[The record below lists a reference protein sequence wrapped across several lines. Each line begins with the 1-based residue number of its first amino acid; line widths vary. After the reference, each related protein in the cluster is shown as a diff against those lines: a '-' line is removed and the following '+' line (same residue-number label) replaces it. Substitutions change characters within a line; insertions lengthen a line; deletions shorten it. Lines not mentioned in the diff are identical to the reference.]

1 MSEHFL
7 KDAEY
12 TLGESEVPLVSE
24 RTGRHFACVEPAM
37 AANGRAE
44 I

>member
-1 MSEHFL
+1 MSEHFP

-24 RTGRHFACVEPAM
+24 RTGRHFAARSLM